1 MTAKRTYSESDGL
14 SAEAYAEKI
23 FTAFLGCMETFSLY
37 LGDRLGWFTELASGP
52 LTPAELAQRTST
64 NER

>member
-1 MTAKRTYSESDGL
+1 M
-14 SAEAYAEKI
+14 
-23 FTAFLGCMETFSLY
+23 Y